1 MRNSLYDAGNDAAA
15 QVYEDLEEI
24 NHVTIQR
31 QQIEEEQAYEH
42 GQDIQVEGDIW
53 EDDNI
58 AFGWL
63 REIPECEEDDEIGS
77 SVCSEEQEDEERES
91 WDSSEEDDSEE
102 DDDLP
107 DVPDE
112 ASSVLEI
119 DAAAYDSLYK
129 LALHG
134 QSRGLLQ
141 L

>member
-1 MRNSLYDAGNDAAA
+1 M
-15 QVYEDLEEI
+15 
-24 NHVTIQR
+24 
-31 QQIEEEQAYEH
+31 
-42 GQDIQVEGDIW
+42 

-77 SVCSEEQEDEERES
+77 SVCSEEQDDEERES
-91 WDSSEEDDSEE
+91 WDSSEIDDSEDDDD

-119 DAAAYDSLYK
+119 DTAAYDSLYK
-129 LALHG
+129 LALRG
-134 QSRGLLQ
+134 QSRGLL
-141 L
+141 